1 MTRLPVL
8 LLLLTAALGAGQAR
22 PTNAPAAPAP
32 PQVYRWKDDKGKIQ
46 ITNTPPPPG
55 AVVLEAPPPPL
66 GLEADPGPRVVVRQ
80 SQSGNRSKP
89 SDLSPGQKAAWEN
102 LDRALAEARRKGDRA
117 TLQAVASSLIRDSRW
132 GNGLG
137 FVAFMPFVALAL
149 LSLLGWWAG
158 YTLPPTQRLPLVG
171 AFVLTGLVLGQLL
184 LAHFL
189 YRPQFYRLR
198 LNLTFLTDY
207 YLGGDL
213 RLGPKNREAL
223 QAHWTA
229 LEAASAPSAAPWRF
243 PAEVDALEETLRRVM
258 VEP

>member
-1 MTRLPVL
+1 MKPFAIL
-8 LLLLTAALGAGQAR
+8 LLLALPLAAGQTR
-22 PTNAPAAPAP
+22 QPGAPAA

-46 ITNTPPPPG
+46 MTNTPPPPG
-55 AVVLEAPPPPL
+55 AVVLEAPPPPMA
-66 GLEADPGPRVVVRQ
+66 LEPDTGPKVVVR
-80 SQSGNRSKP
+80 QSGNRSKP
-89 SDLSPGQKAAWEN
+89 SELSPGQKAAWEA
-102 LDRALAEARRKGDRA
+102 LDQALSEARRKGDRA

-137 FVAFMPFVALAL
+137 FVAFLPFVALAL
-149 LSLLGWWAG
+149 FSCLGWWAG
-158 YTLPPTQRLPLVG
+158 YTLPRAQRLPLVG
-171 AFVLTGLVLGQLL
+171 TFVLTGLVLGHLL
-184 LAHFL
+184 LTHFL

-213 RLGPKNREAL
+213 RVGPRNREAL

-229 LEAASAPSAAPWRF
+229 LEAASTPAAAPWRF
-243 PAEVDALEETLRRVM
+243 PAEVEALEETMKRVM